1 MQKVHSFAHVIFFI
15 VSNFLEYYILATA
28 FKRFCS
34 VIPYYQLFMS
44 SHDSMLLPSRL
55 CFCLHWYLPV
65 STITVLHKF
74 LKVILEGG
82 YILAMQI
89 QELLLLYDG
98 ALLCILLMRS
108 CRILRNFLMGTSHH
122 QQIIQFWC

>member
-65 STITVLHKF
+65 STITPNSF
-74 LKVILEGG
+74 AQIFEGNFG
-82 YILAMQI
+82 GW
-89 QELLLLYDG
+89 LYFGD
-98 ALLCILLMRS
+98 ADT
-108 CRILRNFLMGTSHH
+108 GT
-122 QQIIQFWC
+122 FTAV